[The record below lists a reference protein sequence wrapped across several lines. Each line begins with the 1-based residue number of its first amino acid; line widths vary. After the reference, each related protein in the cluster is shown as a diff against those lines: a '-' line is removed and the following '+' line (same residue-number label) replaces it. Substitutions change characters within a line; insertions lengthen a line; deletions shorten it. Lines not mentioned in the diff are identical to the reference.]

1 MQTQHAHFPWFA
13 GDELLRTRRDA
24 VSASKARQRDA
35 DAAVRAPGLSRG
47 AAVVCAILG
56 AGAVSVLAP
65 AMSPPVPEAARI
77 AEAQQIQ
84 QLATHWQL
92 QNHPRDDALYFHPA
106 FPPPTLRASHHD
118 TEAPPFSST

>member
-1 MQTQHAHFPWFA
+1 MQTQHAHVPWFA
-13 GDELLRTRRDA
+13 GDELLRIRRDA
-24 VSASKARQRDA
+24 ISAWRARRQND
-35 DAAVRAPGLSRG
+35 DTAARAPGISRG
-47 AAVVCAILG
+47 AAAVCAILG
-56 AGAVSVLAP
+56 VGAASVLAP

-118 TEAPPFSST
+118 TEAPPFSAT